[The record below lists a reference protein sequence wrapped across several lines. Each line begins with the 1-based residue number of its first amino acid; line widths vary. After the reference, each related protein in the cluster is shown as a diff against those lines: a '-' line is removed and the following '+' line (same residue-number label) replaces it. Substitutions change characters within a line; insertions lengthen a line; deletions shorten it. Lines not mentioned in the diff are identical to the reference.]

1 MELVRAEY
9 LQEVSSLAVEG
20 NHGKGQCP
28 APRIDDRSAVY
39 HDESQA
45 VFGEERSVFW
55 LNDLIVVKHLS
66 WPLLLSLVEYL
77 RGVVPVDGRHIV
89 ISATEGHVILND
101 PVWET
106 VGSEAV

>member
-1 MELVRAEY
+1 M
-9 LQEVSSLAVEG
+9 
-20 NHGKGQCP
+20 
-28 APRIDDRSAVY
+28 
-39 HDESQA
+39 
-45 VFGEERSVFW
+45 FW

-77 RGVVPVDGRHIV
+77 RGVVPVDRRHIV

-106 VGSEAV
+106 VGLETVRNGFESLLVSGSVKVLSV